1 MFWLENIQAVLKELT
16 AKIMTKEVIAYANIA
31 KKLTKLD
38 PINKKSRCNYKR
50 VDVNYSAADANMVK

>member
-1 MFWLENIQAVLKELT
+1 MLKELT